1 MFEVFIIIDF
11 HSKFD
16 FIYLV
21 QKQDGVLGV
30 ADCVF
35 CVTNYT
41 CVQALAINDSYS
53 LIEFSKM
60 SILLVSVCLKRFV
73 FYKIDNNLRCLQ
85 HGGVYGVTKVSWVKQ
100 KISCCE
106 CLFQNT
112 VIVHFDS
119 IYGLCMH
126 KEVIIVVYICKSSF
140 EYIKIFFFLCRMV
153 IGVTFLSLE

>member
-35 CVTNYT
+35 GVTNYT
-41 CVQALAINDSYS
+41 YVQALAINDSYS

-60 SILLVSVCLKRFV
+60 SILLV
-73 FYKIDNNLRCLQ
+73 
-85 HGGVYGVTKVSWVKQ
+85 
-100 KISCCE
+100 
-106 CLFQNT
+106 
-112 VIVHFDS
+112 
-119 IYGLCMH
+119 
-126 KEVIIVVYICKSSF
+126 
-140 EYIKIFFFLCRMV
+140 
-153 IGVTFLSLE
+153 

>member
-1 MFEVFIIIDF
+1 MIFIQNLILYI
-11 HSKFD
+11 
-16 FIYLV
+16 LV

-60 SILLVSVCLKRFV
+60 SILLVWVCLKRFV
-73 FYKIDNNLRCLQ
+73 FYKIDNYLRCLQ
-85 HGGVYGVTKVSWVKQ
+85 HGGIYGVTKVSLVKQ

-126 KEVIIVVYICKSSF
+126 KDVIIVIIYNCF
-140 EYIKIFFFLCRMV
+140 FDYIKIFLILSKMV